1 MFNTF
6 CGRKLAEIRTKAV
19 KYVTFCWTTT
29 NIIRVSYIMS
39 NTFIICA
46 ILVSQSGNNT
56 ILIRRFFGT
65 NKTMLE
71 EKESPAKYFQLAS
84 LASHENIAVFQQ
96 QQQQAI
102 SMTVQCCKTFCK
114 LKLKQ

>member
-1 MFNTF
+1 
-6 CGRKLAEIRTKAV
+6 
-19 KYVTFCWTTT
+19 
-29 NIIRVSYIMS
+29 MS

-71 EKESPAKYFQLAS
+71 EKESPAKYFKLAP
-84 LASHENIAVFQQ
+84 LASHENIAVFQ